1 MKKWWGEIKLKV
13 LGFVLIS
20 LEHSVVKLKYRNML

>member
-13 LGFVLIS
+13 LGFVLIF
-20 LEHSVVKLKYRNML
+20 LETQCTEVKI